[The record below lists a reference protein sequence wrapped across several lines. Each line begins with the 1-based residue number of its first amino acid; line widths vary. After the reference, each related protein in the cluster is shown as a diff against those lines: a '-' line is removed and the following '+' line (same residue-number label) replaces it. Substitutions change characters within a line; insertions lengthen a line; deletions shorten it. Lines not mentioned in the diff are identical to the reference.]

1 MTSKK
6 IIGGQYVSPDG
17 SPLPI
22 SKVVRAGGFVFV
34 SGQVGWT
41 SDGKI
46 VGDTIADQAR
56 QALENTQALLS
67 DAGCTFD
74 DVVKATVWLVN
85 VEDLSKFNRVYAE
98 FVSDSPPARS
108 AICSNLVIPGAL
120 VEIEVVAFSRNDDRV
135 S

>member
-1 MTSKK
+1 MSKE
-6 IIGGQYVSPDG
+6 IIGGQYTSPDG

-41 SDGKI
+41 ADGKL
-46 VGDTIADQAR
+46 VGHTVAEQAR
-56 QALENTQALLS
+56 QALENIRKLLS
-67 DAGCTFD
+67 DAGCTFN

-85 VEDLSKFNRVYAE
+85 AEDLSEFNGVYAE
-98 FVSDSPPARS
+98 YMSESPPARS
-108 AICSNLVIPGAL
+108 AVCSNLVIPGAL
-120 VEIEVVAFSRNDDRV
+120 VEIEVVAFSGKDN